1 MGSTDTP
8 ARLRR
13 ARLVGEKV
21 YLRALEQEDVN
32 DEYLNW
38 LNDISINNHIRGAAR
53 PVSMLDLEEQFENAQ
68 KRSNEVNFA
77 VCDLE
82 SGIHIGN
89 LRVRSIE
96 LYHRSANIGRLLGHP
111 DFQGGGRGSEALF
124 LGLKFGFYHL
134 GLNRIETGVKATNI
148 AAVRSNEKIGMTMEG
163 VKRQA
168 VFWNG
173 TYYDVLHFSMLRHE
187 FEERY
192 GTPDECLERE
202 LAIITRMSTPTK

>member
-1 MGSTDTP
+1 MGLTDT
-8 ARLRR
+8 ADHLRR
-13 ARLVGEKV
+13 ARLVGEKI
-21 YLRALEQEDVN
+21 YLRALEKEDVN

-38 LNDISINNHIRGAAR
+38 LNDISINKNIRGAVR
-53 PVSMLDLEEQFENAQ
+53 PVSMLDLEKQFENAQ

-96 LYHRSANIGRLLGHP
+96 LYHRCANIGRLLGHP
-111 DFQGGGRGSEALF
+111 GFQGGGRGSEALF

-134 GLNRIETGVKATNI
+134 GLNRMETGVIATNI

-168 VFWNG
+168 VFVNG
-173 TYYDVLHFSMLRHE
+173 GYQDALHFSMLRHE

-192 GTPDECLERE
+192 GTPEECSERE
-202 LAIITRMSTPTK
+202 LAIISQMSTSTA